1 MATTSNIV
9 RLPTAAPRKVKQ
21 GGVRAVREAR
31 ENASWPWSWRPP
43 HVRQRD
49 AEEASLR
56 KLDRSPELFA
66 VLAMLC
72 VLPPSYSDGLEAA
85 ARLLRNRDPNGEA
98 SALGEAIVME
108 AVRTRRSIEALANME
123 GR

>member
-1 MATTSNIV
+1 MNSTSNIV

-21 GGVRAVREAR
+21 GGVRAVRAAR
-31 ENASWPWSWRPP
+31 DKASWPWDWRPP
-43 HVRQRD
+43 HIRQRE
-49 AEEASLR
+49 AEEVSLR
-56 KLDRSPELFA
+56 KLERSPELFA

-72 VLPPSYSDGLEAA
+72 VLPPSYSDGLEAVA
-85 ARLLRNRDPNGEA
+85 KLLRGRDPDGEA

-108 AVRTRRSIEALANME
+108 AVRTRRNIEILAKTE

>member
-1 MATTSNIV
+1 MATSSNVV

-21 GGVRAVREAR
+21 GGVRAVRAAR
-31 ENASWPWSWRPP
+31 ENASWPWNWRPP
-43 HVRQRD
+43 HIREREAQ
-49 AEEASLR
+49 EASLS

-85 ARLLRNRDPNGEA
+85 AKLLRGRDPDGEA

-108 AVRTRRSIEALANME
+108 AVRTRRNIEALAKME
-123 GR
+123 SR